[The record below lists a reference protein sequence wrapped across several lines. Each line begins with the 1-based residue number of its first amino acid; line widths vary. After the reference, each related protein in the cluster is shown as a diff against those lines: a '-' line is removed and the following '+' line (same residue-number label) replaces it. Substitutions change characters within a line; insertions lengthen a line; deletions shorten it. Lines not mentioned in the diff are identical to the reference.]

1 MLRSTIR
8 IAVGG
13 ALAAAAAG
21 GAAVAVMLRPGAMPF
36 AYAVPVAAG
45 LAAGVACVVVLLWMM
60 RMIGGERRRLRQRLH
75 ELKDDRAARADDPF
89 TSRFHLD
96 ELWHEAAHAVQGYR
110 EQLGRVNAQRRAL
123 EVENRLNQAERR
135 RLETVLNALS
145 DAVIVTDAFDE
156 LALANGMAT
165 RLLGLEPGG
174 EARSL
179 QQAISDPGLVRL
191 IRETRNGG
199 DPSLRRH
206 VEHRLRAP
214 GDETS
219 STYEVTL
226 ACVAPPA
233 SSSTGDAGY
242 RSPTAAPPPPAGVV
256 TILRDVTREREVADM
271 KNQFV
276 SHVSHEMRTPLSSI
290 KAYIEMLADGEV
302 EDEPTKHRFY
312 ETIQSEADRLSRLID
327 NILNISRIESGV
339 VQARREPL
347 SLQQIVGEAMSL
359 LRPQAQAKGVELTEA
374 PCPVTYQVFAD
385 RDMVLQAVLN
395 LVSNA
400 IKYTPKGGKIGV
412 ELGVDEHAQ
421 RVTVAVTDTGVGIPE
436 EDLPRLFEKFFRVAG
451 HERMAKGTGL
461 GLSLAKQIVERVHA
475 GRLTVTSEVGKGSTF
490 TMALPMTEEQ
500 GETRGSDTGPAGDRA
515 GRASRVG

>member
-1 MLRSTIR
+1 MLRLIIR

-13 ALAAAAAG
+13 IVAAAAAG
-21 GAAVAVMLRPGAMPF
+21 GAVTAATPRPETLGW
-36 AYAVPVAAG
+36 AYAGPTAAAVAAG
-45 LAAGVACVVVLLWMM
+45 LAAMVLLAWVHHALTA
-60 RMIGGERRRLRQRLH
+60 ERARLRARLH
-75 ELKDDRAARADDPF
+75 ELKDDRAAAADEKFD
-89 TSRFHLD
+89 SRFGLGVM
-96 ELWHEAAHAVQGYR
+96 WHEAAGAVHGYR
-110 EQLGRVNAQRRAL
+110 ERLAAANAQRRAL

-156 LALANGMAT
+156 LALANGTAT
-165 RLLGLEPGG
+165 RLLGLQPGG
-174 EARSL
+174 ETRCL
-179 QQAISDPGLVRL
+179 QDAIADPLLVRL
-191 IRETRNGG
+191 IRETRGGG
-199 DPSLRRH
+199 DPALRRH
-206 VEHRLRAP
+206 VEHRLRMP
-214 GDETS
+214 GHETS

-233 SSSTGDAGY
+233 
-242 RSPTAAPPPPAGVV
+242 PPPPSGDAATRGPASPPAPSGVV

-302 EDEPTKHRFY
+302 DDEATRVQFY

-347 SLQQIVGEAMSL
+347 SLQQIVGEAITL
-359 LRPQAQAKGVELTEA
+359 LRPQAQAKGIDLAEA
-374 PCPVTYQVFAD
+374 ACPVAYQVFAD

-400 IKYTPKGGKIGV
+400 IKYTPRGGRVGV

-421 RVTVAVTDTGVGIPE
+421 RVTVAVSDTGVGIPA

-461 GLSLAKQIVERVHA
+461 GLSLVKQIVERVHA
-475 GRLTVTSEVGKGSTF
+475 GRLIVESEVGEGSTF
-490 TMALPMTEEQ
+490 TMALPMTEE
-500 GETRGSDTGPAGDRA
+500 EMAPKAA
-515 GRASRVG
+515 A